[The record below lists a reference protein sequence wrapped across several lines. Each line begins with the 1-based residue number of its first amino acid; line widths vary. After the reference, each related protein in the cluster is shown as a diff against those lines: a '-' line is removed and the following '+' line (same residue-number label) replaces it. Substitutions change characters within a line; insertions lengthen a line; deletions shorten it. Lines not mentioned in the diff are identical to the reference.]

1 MTTVAEVDVKI
12 NAKLDSFLQSSKKAE
27 KIINDLDKRL
37 NKLSNKNITATVST
51 KVGSTKDLALLE
63 RRLNLLNNKKFN
75 ATVTP
80 KVGSTAD
87 LARLEAR
94 LKRLQSTTAL
104 VNPNVSSG
112 AAKSQMSNGSNLGVG
127 SIIGGVGG
135 YFTAKEVQE
144 YADAWTSAGNKIRA
158 AAEIS
163 GMQVRS
169 LQELNVMANSTRS
182 SLEGTVDLYAKLVRS
197 SQGVAASELEVA
209 KATETVTKAFKAGG
223 STTQEQIAGIV
234 QLGQAL
240 GSGVLQG
247 DELRSIRENAPL
259 IAQAIAKEFKTTVGG
274 LKKLGEEGEL
284 VAPRVFKAII
294 NGSKD
299 IDAAFNATN
308 STIADG
314 FTRIKNALTEYIGTA
329 DKSNGATGM
338 LVAGLTK
345 LADNFETVADVTLK
359 FAAVIASAFIGRAI
373 GGMLASLGLATAQ
386 MFTFVRAISAARS
399 AAAAGTAFA
408 ALGSAAGPIGAILGV
423 AAGAALYFGS
433 SALEAGDNSDKLRE
447 EMHKL
452 GLLADDLSPKID
464 KVGDSLK
471 NMTAFDTRKKLEEIN
486 AELDRMK
493 GQSLKGMLG
502 FASNDKKTLG
512 DIQATLNA
520 LSGPRAR
527 VGAKEKNGASALTQL
542 IADAESGNFTLKEIE
557 DRLNEIGK
565 VKINDQFDD
574 LISSLRKILPY
585 MKSLRDYSNEIFQPQ
600 KTVSQSSGVISE
612 GTSSERLRREQEAW
626 IEQQKAIELRSDKE
640 KEIAKIT
647 EKLLKD
653 AKEAGVAMTE
663 AVASQAANEI
673 YTAKENSKSIGTA
686 TDLIKKFEGFQST
699 AYWDVNAFR
708 AGFGSDTVTLSD
720 DSIVKVTKGMTVSL
734 ADANRDLDRRIL
746 EFQKGIERSIGK
758 DTFGSMNQN
767 QQAALTSI
775 AYNYGSLPER
785 LVEAIRTGSA
795 ENIYTTIRALG
806 NDNGGINRGR
816 RNQEADLY
824 VSGLNEDVKKGFES
838 KENFAKSLKQKQQEL
853 EFLKEETALR
863 GQLNPLITDYG
874 GRLSAL
880 QAAQELLTMS
890 QNEGTTAGK
899 ELSSVQQ
906 LLYGDLSKLSPE
918 ARAQA
923 EAMRTLAI
931 SQGEATEAGNRLK
944 ESQSKLA
951 GSMQETSQFG
961 KDILGGFISDLKDGK
976 SATEA
981 LANALSKVADKL
993 LDVGLDALFG
1003 LGNFS
1008 GKGGSPL
1015 GGLFNTIFGGL
1026 FGGFRAD
1033 GGSVSSSKGYVVGEN
1048 GPEWFQPDTAGSIVP
1063 NDKLST
1069 VNVPQG
1075 QLKPSVGG
1083 NSGPTSV
1090 QVEIV
1095 ANTDTGVITEIA
1107 DARVRSAAPTIVKT
1121 SVQQS
1126 QKETKKNLGSYMTDT
1141 QMRKM

>member
-37 NKLSNKNITATVST
+37 NKLSNKKVTATVST

-63 RRLNLLNNKKFN
+63 RRLNVLNNKKFN

-104 VNPNVSSG
+104 VSPKTTSLASASQGSSG
-112 AAKSQMSNGSNLGVG
+112 SNFGLGSAAAGL
-127 SIIGGVGG
+127 GG
-135 YFTAKEVQE
+135 YFTVKEVQE

-158 AAEIS
+158 ASEVS

-169 LQELNVMANSTRS
+169 LEELNVMANSTRS

-386 MFTFVRAISAARS
+386 MLTFVRAIAAARS
-399 AAAAGTAFA
+399 AVAAGTAFA

-423 AAGAALYFGS
+423 AAGAALYFATSADSSKQATDDYAESLVNLKRAAEGS
-433 SALEAGDNSDKLRE
+433 TTALEKAAKVKTSTEMDKNKRAAEDLSGELANARKEASDYLKQIVDIAPRKLITEEQLAQLSDLAERLSTGKTTAAEARE
-447 EMHKL
+447 EIAKL
-452 GLLADDLSPKID
+452 AVGSP
-464 KVGDSLK
+464 
-471 NMTAFDTRKKLEEIN
+471 NFRKL
-486 AELDRMK
+486 
-493 GQSLKGMLG
+493 
-502 FASNDKKTLG
+502 
-512 DIQATLNA
+512 
-520 LSGPRAR
+520 
-527 VGAKEKNGASALTQL
+527 V
-542 IADAESGNFTLKEIE
+542 
-557 DRLNEIGK
+557 
-565 VKINDQFDD
+565 DQFEP
-574 LISSLRKILPY
+574 LIKNLETVIEKYDAVIDR
-585 MKSLRDYSNEIFQPQ
+585 Q
-600 KTVSQSSGVISE
+600 KVLGNSAPGAGGVVSE
-612 GTSSERLRREQEAW
+612 GTVSERMRREQEAW

-785 LVEAIRTGSA
+785 LVEAIRTGST
-795 ENIYTTIRALG
+795 ENIYTTIRTLG

-890 QNEGTTAGK
+890 QNEGTAAGK

-951 GSMQETSQFG
+951 GSIQETSQFG